1 MLGPAIRSN
10 FKYLIN
16 ILRLMSW
23 VVRLPYTRFPERGH
37 YRDLV
42 TVVYRIRLALGLIV
56 FSLTVGTVGYR
67 LIEGAHWFDAYYMS
81 IITLSTIGYGEVVPL
96 STAGRLFNSLLIVF
110 NLGAFAY
117 ALSSITS
124 IFADGGLKSHMNE
137 YDMSQKIGQLRQHT
151 IVCGFG
157 RHAILTCAELAKQ
170 QIPFV
175 VIEIDPEKIADIRKE
190 HGYLFIEGDATEDE
204 VLIEAGIEHAAA
216 IVITLP
222 ADANNLFIVMSA
234 RQLNPALRIISR
246 ANHAQDEVKIK
257 RAGADHVV
265 FPEKIGGFYMANL
278 VSKPDLVEFFNL
290 VSNMGPG
297 QIVFEEV
304 PVHALKPHF
313 QLVSLGESQLVQE
326 TKVPVVAVRYANGR
340 YQLNPA
346 PDTLL
351 APNMDIV
358 VFGDQEQMA
367 FFKTVALA

>member
-1 MLGPAIRSN
+1 
-10 FKYLIN
+10 
-16 ILRLMSW
+16 MSW
-23 VVRLPYTRFPERGH
+23 VFRLPRTRYPERGH

-56 FSLTVGTVGYR
+56 FSLAVGTVGYR
-67 LIEGAHWFDAYYMS
+67 IIEGAHWFDAYYMS
-81 IITLSTIGYGEVVPL
+81 VITLSTIGYGEVVPL
-96 STAGRLFNSLLIVF
+96 STAGRFFNSLLIVF

-124 IFADGGLKSHMNE
+124 IFADGGLKMHMNE
-137 YDMSQKIGQLRQHT
+137 YDMSQNISQLRNHT

-157 RHAILTCAELAKQ
+157 RHALLTCEELSKQ
-170 QIPFV
+170 NIPFV
-175 VIEIDPEKIADIRKE
+175 VIEIVMDKIEEIRK
-190 HGYLFIEGDATEDE
+190 GYPYLFIAGDATDDDI
-204 VLIEAGIEHAAA
+204 LTEAGIVHAAA

-234 RQLNPALRIISR
+234 RQLNPRLRIISR
-246 ANHAQDEVKIK
+246 ANQAHDEVKLK

-297 QIVFEEV
+297 QIVFEEL
-304 PVHALKPHF
+304 PVHLLKK
-313 QLVSLGESQLVQE
+313 QYQMVSLGESQLAQE
-326 TKVPVVAVRYANGR
+326 TKMPVVAVRYANGR
-340 YQLNPA
+340 YQLNPP

-367 FFKTVALA
+367 HFKEVALGGA